1 MKINEVAKITGLSKR
16 AIKYYESKGLI
27 NVKKDNNG
35 YRNYSEIQ
43 VEQLNK
49 INTYRKLDIAINDI
63 MQLMKSNDK
72 DLLIKIVKDKK
83 LSMQIAKDEL
93 KILQRLID
101 GENIDEL
108 SINLEYQTIGKA
120 ISEMM
125 PGYLGYYFM
134 NHFQPYLQIKI
145 TTTQQKVAYDNIIE
159 FWDNVDIKMPLF
171 LRVTGIIMYKFLPKQ
186 TIDSQIIVMDKKIND
201 LLNPDP
207 QLYQKMLLDF
217 KKSIKLKNSFFCK
230 YHPAFRSQRKF
241 MKRLQDC
248 GYNDIFISN
257 MKILSPKYKIYHD
270 ALTSV
275 NDRMCLDAGAY
286 YDSDYNIV
294 IK

>member
-27 NVKKDNNG
+27 KVKKDENG
-35 YRNYSEIQ
+35 YRNYIEIQ
-43 VEQLNK
+43 VEQLNQ
-49 INTYRKLDIAINDI
+49 INTYRKLGIAINDI
-63 MQLMKSNDK
+63 IPLMKSNDK
-72 DLLIKIVKDKK
+72 DLLVKIIKDKK
-83 LSMQIAKDEL
+83 VSMQIANDEL
-93 KILQRLID
+93 EMLQRLID
-101 GENIDEL
+101 GEDIEEL
-108 SINLEYQTIGKA
+108 SKNLEYQTIGKA
-120 ISEMM
+120 ISEML

-145 TTTQQKVAYDNIIE
+145 TTPQQKIAYDNIIE
-159 FWDNVDIKMPLF
+159 FWDNVELKIPLF
-171 LRVTGIIMYKFLPKQ
+171 LKVTGFVMYKFLPRQ
-186 TIDSQIIVMDKKIND
+186 SIDNQIINMDKTIND

-217 KKSIKLKNSFFCK
+217 KKNIKVKNSFFCK

-241 MKRLQDC
+241 MKRLQNC
-248 GYNDIFISN
+248 GYNDIFIN
-257 MKILSPKYKIYHD
+257 NRKILSPKYKIYRD
-270 ALTSV
+270 ALTGF
-275 NDRMCLDAGAY
+275 NDRICLDVGAY

>member
-27 NVKKDNNG
+27 KVKKDENG
-35 YRNYSEIQ
+35 YRNYIEIQ
-43 VEQLNK
+43 VEQLNQ
-49 INTYRKLDIAINDI
+49 INTYRKLGIAINDI
-63 MQLMKSNDK
+63 IPLMKSNDK
-72 DLLIKIVKDKK
+72 DLLVKIIKDKK
-83 LSMQIAKDEL
+83 VSMQIANDEL
-93 KILQRLID
+93 EMLQRLID
-101 GENIDEL
+101 GEDIEEL
-108 SINLEYQTIGKA
+108 SKNLEYQTIGKA
-120 ISEMM
+120 ISEML

-145 TTTQQKVAYDNIIE
+145 TTPQQKIAYDNIIE
-159 FWDNVDIKMPLF
+159 FWDNVELIIPLF
-171 LRVTGIIMYKFLPKQ
+171 LKVTGFIMYKFLPRQ
-186 TIDSQIIVMDKKIND
+186 SIDNQIINMDKTIND

-217 KKSIKLKNSFFCK
+217 KKSVKFKNSFFCK

-248 GYNDIFISN
+248 GYNDIFINN
-257 MKILSPKYKIYHD
+257 MKILSPKYKIYQD

-275 NDRMCLDAGAY
+275 NDRICLDVGAY